1 MKPMDS
7 MILQVCAGLGNRL
20 RALVSGICVAEELG
34 RSIRILWPKEPA
46 CGSTFAE
53 LFDEAAT
60 DFPPWIRV
68 YDSLP
73 LQSLEPQMC
82 LSPADWDKIKT
93 TKTIAIK
100 SYGKFTRNDERFTYW
115 LRRLTPHKALTTDT
129 FRMQIPV
136 GVHLRRG
143 DHTKCIMTSPIGLFI
158 DAMRSR
164 PDTKFFVA
172 SDSEA
177 DHRMLESRFPGRI
190 LRAAKTLER
199 GTQAGMADA
208 MKDFIGLSRCSEIL
222 GSDGSSFSE
231 MAAAYGGIPLLKI
244 SNLK

>member
-1 MKPMDS
+1 MDS
-7 MILQVCAGLGNRL
+7 MILEVCAGLGNRL

-73 LQSLEPQMC
+73 LQSLEAIKSQMC

-93 TKTIAIK
+93 LDHIAIK
-100 SYGKFTRNDERFTYW
+100 SYGKFTRNEWRFTYW
-115 LRRLTPHKALTTDT
+115 LRRLTPHAALIP
-129 FRMQIPV
+129 FRMEIPI
-136 GVHLRRG
+136 GVHIRRG

-164 PDTKFFVA
+164 PSHTKFFVA

-177 DHRMLESRFPGRI
+177 EHRMLDSRFPGRI
-190 LRAAKTLER
+190 LRAATTLER